1 MIKSCETS
9 YLYVV
14 IANGI
19 TTYIALWEIP
29 TLAYDNRCLAECQ
42 RSDFLQSY
50 VAIPL
55 AKTTSNLFHNILSL
69 GSLLLFKINF

>member
-19 TTYIALWEIP
+19 T
-29 TLAYDNRCLAECQ
+29 AELCGKSL
-42 RSDFLQSY
+42 RWHTITGTQSS
-50 VAIPL
+50 VVIPL
-55 AKTTSNLFHNILSL
+55 RISNLCHNFLSL
-69 GSLLLFKINF
+69 GSLLLFENNIFLIHYFVFLL